1 MNYINLYRFIEN
13 STKIDF
19 VTPHRVSFARINK
32 IMGYIKSITLPFC
45 PLKGYY
51 NILDIS
57 FTRDCW
63 GVVSLTLD

>member
-45 PLKGYY
+45 PYLK
-51 NILDIS
+51 NIERLYI
-57 FTRDCW
+57 RY
-63 GVVSLTLD
+63 

>member
-32 IMGYIKSITLPFC
+32 IIGYIKSITLPFC
-45 PLKGYY
+45 PYLK
-51 NILDIS
+51 NIERLYI
-57 FTRDCW
+57 RY
-63 GVVSLTLD
+63 